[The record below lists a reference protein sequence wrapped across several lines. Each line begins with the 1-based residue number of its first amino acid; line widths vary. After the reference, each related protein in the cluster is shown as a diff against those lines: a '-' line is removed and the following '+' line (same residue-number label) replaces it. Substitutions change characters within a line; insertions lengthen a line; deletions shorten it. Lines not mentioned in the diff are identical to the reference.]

1 MKPNWEEILK
11 DRLQVYGHRN
21 WLVIADSAYPAQSRP
36 AIETIVAD
44 EEQTT
49 VVDRTS
55 TILGGCRHIK
65 PNIYTDEELAL
76 VREEDAPG
84 ISSYRER
91 LGSLLTGSEIRVLPH
106 EEIIAKLDR
115 AGVLFRVLVVKTNMR
130 IPYTSVFF
138 ELDCGYWNTQAE
150 KRLRAAMKSRGR
162 RLKAPKT
169 PALIASSG
177 DPRST

>member
-1 MKPNWEEILK
+1 MKRIWEEILK
-11 DRLQVYGHRN
+11 DRLQLFGHRN
-21 WLVIADSAYPAQSRP
+21 WFVIADSAYPAQSRQ

-49 VVDRTS
+49 VLERTS
-55 TILGGCRHIK
+55 AILGGCRHIK
-65 PNIYTDEELAL
+65 PNIYTDEELAF
-76 VREEDAPG
+76 VREEDASG

-115 AGVLFRVLVVKTNMR
+115 AGELFRVLIVKTNMR

-138 ELDCGYWNTQAE
+138 ELDRGIGM
-150 KRLRAAMKSRGR
+150 LRPRKSLGR
-162 RLKAPKT
+162 R
-169 PALIASSG
+169 
-177 DPRST
+177 

>member
-1 MKPNWEEILK
+1 MKTNWEEILK
-11 DRLQVYGHRN
+11 DRLQLYGHRN

-49 VVDRTS
+49 VLERS
-55 TILGGCRHIK
+55 SAILGRCKHVK
-65 PNIYTDEELAL
+65 PAIYADEELAF

-91 LGSLLTGSEIRVLPH
+91 LGSLLPGSEICLLPH
-106 EEIIAKLDR
+106 EEIISKLDR
-115 AGVLFRVLVVKTNMR
+115 AGELFRVLVVKTNMR

-150 KRLRAAMKSRGR
+150 KRLRAAMKSSGR
-162 RLKAPKT
+162 RRKTLKSRP
-169 PALIASSG
+169 
-177 DPRST
+177 

>member
-1 MKPNWEEILK
+1 MKPTWEEILK
-11 DRLQVYGHRN
+11 DRLQLYGHRN

-49 VVDRTS
+49 VLERAFA
-55 TILGGCRHIK
+55 ILGGCKHIK
-65 PNIYTDEELAL
+65 PNIYTDKELAF

-84 ISSYRER
+84 VSSYREK
-91 LGSLLTGSEIRVLPH
+91 LGTLLTGSEIRVLPH
-106 EEIIAKLDR
+106 EEIIAKLDH

-138 ELDCGYWNTQAE
+138 ELDCGYWSTQGE
-150 KRLRAAMKSRGR
+150 KRLRAAMKSRGLR
-162 RLKAPKT
+162 RRAPKSR
-169 PALIASSG
+169 P
-177 DPRST
+177 

>member
-1 MKPNWEEILK
+1 MKPSWEEILT
-11 DRLQVYGHRN
+11 DRLQLYGHRN

-36 AIETIVAD
+36 AIETMVAD
-44 EEQTT
+44 AEQTT
-49 VVDRTS
+49 VLERTS
-55 TILGGCRHIK
+55 AILARCQHIK
-65 PNIYTDEELAL
+65 ANIYTDEELAC

-91 LGSLLTGSEIRVLPH
+91 LGSLLAGSEIRVLPH

-115 AGVLFRVLVVKTNMR
+115 AGELFRVLVIKTNMR

-150 KRLRAAMKSRGR
+150 KRLRASMKTLEFDAGQRQNNGLDR
-162 RLKAPKT
+162 
-169 PALIASSG
+169 
-177 DPRST
+177 

>member
-1 MKPNWEEILK
+1 MKTDWEEILK
-11 DRLQVYGHRN
+11 DRLQLYGHRN

-44 EEQTT
+44 EEQAT
-49 VVDRTS
+49 VLERTS
-55 TILGGCRHIK
+55 AILGRCKHVK
-65 PNIYTDEELAL
+65 PTIYTDEELAF

-91 LGSLLTGSEIRVLPH
+91 LGSLLPGSEICLLPH
-106 EEIIAKLDR
+106 EEIISKLDR
-115 AGVLFRVLVVKTNMR
+115 AGELFRVLVVKTNMR

-150 KRLRAAMKSRGR
+150 KRLRAAMKSGGR
-162 RLKAPKT
+162 RRKAPKSR
-169 PALIASSG
+169 P
-177 DPRST
+177 